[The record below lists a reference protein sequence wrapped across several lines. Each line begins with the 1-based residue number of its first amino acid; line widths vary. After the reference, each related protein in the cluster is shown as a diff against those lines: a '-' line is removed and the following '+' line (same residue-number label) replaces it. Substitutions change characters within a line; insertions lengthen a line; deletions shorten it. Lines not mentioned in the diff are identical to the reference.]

1 MIHTLRAI
9 PGLAPALVLAG
20 LTACGGAQ
28 HPSPPPMGGDSPSE
42 GATAAQ
48 PRDDAGRKLTS
59 DECNELA
66 GWIVQ
71 VCHTDTT
78 RSAQVE
84 GWCSDIVAKSADGA
98 WQADDCAKHIRY
110 VDFACM
116 RSTESSRSL
125 MVCDSTI
132 AR

>member
-1 MIHTLRAI
+1 MTAATHSLVM
-9 PGLAPALVLAG
+9 ALVLAG
-20 LTACGGAQ
+20 LAGCGGAQ
-28 HPSPPPMGGDSPSE
+28 RPAPPPLGGDTPSD

-48 PRDDAGRKLTS
+48 RPDEAARKLTA

-66 GWIVQ
+66 SWIVQ
-71 VCHTDTT
+71 VCHSDTT

-98 WQADDCAKHIRY
+98 WQTDDCAKHIHY

-125 MVCDSTI
+125 MACDGTI